1 MATNK
6 RVRKTARQFY
16 RLCVV
21 NGSLDEQ
28 RVRQVVERVIRT
40 KRRGVLAMLHQFT
53 RLVRLDR
60 ERHSARVASATP
72 LPEPMRAEI
81 VGGVEKLYGPGIETS
96 FTEQPSL
103 IGGVRL
109 QVGSDVYDGSVRA
122 RLDAIEAGL

>member
-16 RLCVV
+16 RFCVV
-21 NGSLDEQ
+21 NGALDEQ
-28 RVRQVVERVIRT
+28 RVRQVVERVIRSR
-40 KRRGVLAMLHQFT
+40 RRGVLAMLHQFL

-60 ERHSARVASATP
+60 ERHSARVQSATP
-72 LPEPMRAEI
+72 LPDAMRAEI
-81 VGGVEKLYGPGIETS
+81 VAGVGKLYGPGIETS
-96 FTEQPSL
+96 FAEQPAL

-122 RLDAIEAGL
+122 KLDAIEAGL

>member
-1 MATNK
+1 
-6 RVRKTARQFY
+6 
-16 RLCVV
+16 
-21 NGSLDEQ
+21 
-28 RVRQVVERVIRT
+28 
-40 KRRGVLAMLHQFT
+40 MLHQFT

>member
-21 NGSLDEQ
+21 NGSLDEH
-28 RVRQVVERVIRT
+28 RVRQVVEGAIRSR
-40 KRRGVLAMLHQFT
+40 RRGVLAMLHQFS

-60 ERHSARVASATP
+60 ERHTALVESAEV
-72 LPEPMRAEI
+72 LPDTMRAMLVAD
-81 VGGVEKLYGPGIETS
+81 VGRLYGSGIETS
-96 FTEQPSL
+96 FTEKPAL